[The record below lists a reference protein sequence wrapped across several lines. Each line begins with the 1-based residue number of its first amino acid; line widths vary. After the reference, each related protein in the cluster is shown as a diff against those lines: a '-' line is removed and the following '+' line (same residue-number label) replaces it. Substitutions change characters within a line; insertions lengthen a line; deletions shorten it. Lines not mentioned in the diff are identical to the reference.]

1 MPTRLSAL
9 LALLAVTLAL
19 GACSVSSTSPP
30 PAPNPAAGFTAV
42 FYPPGGIGPFP
53 DDLYFLGSKTGL
65 LNIPVTDP
73 GNYSDPDVAMN
84 TMMGFSTTA
93 PMNAFFTAPV
103 NAASLAGN
111 VDVFQVTTDPEEGY
125 AVTGLVKP
133 LVEGTDYTATVSA
146 SDPEAIDITPVTPL
160 APSSSYLV
168 VLTNGITDTSGA
180 HLAPSSA
187 FQSIVTAVGGG
198 AQPTNPVLAEITPIV
213 GSELKVAQAAGVPVS
228 DIALA
233 WTVSTQSIT
242 PVLEAAAKEAKPTEV
257 TDLTYM
263 GTTNDYI
270 QGSPGLAAIYQGL
283 LTIPYY
289 LSAPTAQD
297 PVAPLTQFWHGA
309 NGSFLTRL
317 NPTPVATTTLE
328 IPLLVT
334 VPDTK
339 AGCSMLSGGWPVVI
353 FEHGIGQ
360 SRLDDLAIAD
370 TVASF
375 CWATAAID
383 LPLNGVT
390 DPQNPFYMGPY
401 ERTFN
406 LPPGLGTPNVGTGIA
421 PSGTYFINLQNL
433 LVARDNL
440 REGAVDLVTLAQT
453 IPGLKIPASSGTN
466 GTDETLYGV
475 AGFAGH
481 SLGGIVGTVFLGL
494 DTQPFGNDPVA
505 AVLAMPGGK
514 IPYLLQDSATF
525 QPVIEQGLEA
535 AGLDPGTELYSNF
548 LRDAQTVVDSGDP
561 ANWALAA
568 RTAHPILMFE
578 IVGDPA
584 TDALPDQV
592 VPNSATNL
600 LANIMGLTQYGTTTP
615 VSSSSPPYGI
625 VRFLTGTHGSFV
637 DPSPSLAA
645 YEDMQSAMI
654 SFLSSQ
660 GHIFLIQDSSIVQ
673 QPPPG

>member
-9 LALLAVTLAL
+9 LALLAATLAL

-213 GSELKVAQAAGVPVS
+213 GSELKVAQAAGIPVS

-242 PVLEAAAKEAKPTEV
+242 PVLEAAAQEAKPTAV

-334 VPDTK
+334 VPDTT
-339 AGCSMLSGGWPVVI
+339 AGCRMPSVGWPVVI

-370 TVASF
+370 TVAKY
-375 CWATAAID
+375 CGATAAID

-390 DPQNPFYMGPY
+390 DPQNPFYMGSY

-433 LVARDNL
+433 LVSRDNL

-453 IPGLKIPASSGTN
+453 IPGVAIPASPGTN
-466 GTDETLYGV
+466 NTATTLGPI

-494 DTQPFGNDPVA
+494 DTHGPNPFA

-548 LRDAQTVVDSGDP
+548 LRDAQTVADSGDP

-584 TDALPDQV
+584 TGALPDQV

-615 VSSSSPPYGI
+615 FSSSPLYGI

-645 YEDMQSAMI
+645 YEDMQIAMI
-654 SFLSSQ
+654 SFLASE
-660 GHIFLIQDSSIVQ
+660 GHIIGIQDSSIVQ

>member
-1 MPTRLSAL
+1 MRTHLPAL
-9 LALLAVTLAL
+9 LALVAATLAL
-19 GACSVSSTSPP
+19 GACSVSSSSPP

-103 NAASLAGN
+103 NPASLAGN
-111 VDVFQVTTDPEEGY
+111 VDVFQVTTDPLEGY
-125 AVTGLVKP
+125 AVTGFVKP

-160 APSSSYLV
+160 APASSYLI
-168 VLTNGITDTSGA
+168 VLTNGITDASGA
-180 HLAPSSA
+180 HLAPASA

-198 AQPTNPVLAEITPIV
+198 TPPSNPVLAAITPIV
-213 GSELKVAQAAGVPVS
+213 GSELKVAQAAGIPTAN
-228 DIALA
+228 IALA

-242 PVLEAAAKEAKPTEV
+242 PVLEAAAKEAKPTQI
-257 TDLTYM
+257 TGLTFM
-263 GTTNDYI
+263 GTTADYLP
-270 QGSPGLAAIYQGL
+270 GSPGLAAIYQGL

-289 LSAPTAQD
+289 LGVPTAQN
-297 PVAPLTQFWHGA
+297 PAPPLTQFWHGA
-309 NGSFLTRL
+309 GGSFLTRL

-328 IPLLVT
+328 IPILIT
-334 VPDTK
+334 VPDTTDTSCVM
-339 AGCSMLSGGWPVVI
+339 GPGGWPVVI

-370 TVASF
+370 SAAEICS
-375 CWATAAID
+375 ATAAID

-390 DPQNPFYMGPY
+390 ATSNPFYMGAY

-433 LVARDNL
+433 LVSRDNL
-440 REGAVDLVTLAQT
+440 REGAVDLVTLAET
-453 IPGLKIPASSGTN
+453 LPSLALPTSPAAPASS
-466 GTDETLYGV
+466 LMGV
-475 AGFAGH
+475 VGFAGH
-481 SLGGIVGTVFLGL
+481 SLGGIVGTVFTAL
-494 DTQPFGNDPVA
+494 DTTPAPNGVPFPS
-505 AVLAMPGGK
+505 VLAMPGGK

-525 QPVIEQGLEA
+525 QPIIEQGLES
-535 AGLDPGTELYSNF
+535 AGLDPGTELYANF
-548 LRDAQTVVDSGDP
+548 LRNAQTVTDSGDP
-561 ANWALAA
+561 ANWAAQAA
-568 RTAHPILMFE
+568 AEHPILMFE
-578 IVGDPA
+578 IVGDPQ
-584 TDALPDQV
+584 TGALPDQV
-592 VPNSATNL
+592 VPNSATDL
-600 LANIMGLTQYGTTTP
+600 LATIMGLTQYGTTT
-615 VSSSSPPYGI
+615 SSSTPLHGI

-645 YEDMQSAMI
+645 YEDMQVAMD
-654 SFLSSQ
+654 SFVGTG
-660 GHIFLIQDSSIVQ
+660 GHTIEIQNPSIVQ
-673 QPPPG
+673 QP

>member
-9 LALLAVTLAL
+9 LALLAATLAL

-198 AQPTNPVLAEITPIV
+198 AQPTNPVLAAITPIV
-213 GSELKVAQAAGVPVS
+213 GSELKVAQAAGIPVS

-242 PVLEAAAKEAKPTEV
+242 PVLEAAAQEAKPTAV
-257 TDLTYM
+257 TNLTYM

-334 VPDTK
+334 VPDTTTD
-339 AGCSMLSGGWPVVI
+339 CTMPSLGWPVII

-370 TVASF
+370 TVAKY
-375 CWATAAID
+375 CGATAAID

-390 DPQNPFYMGPY
+390 DPQNPFYMGSY

-433 LVARDNL
+433 LVSRDNL

-453 IPGLKIPASSGTN
+453 IPGVAIPASPGTN
-466 GTDETLYGV
+466 NTATTLGPI

-494 DTQPFGNDPVA
+494 DTHGPNPFA

-548 LRDAQTVVDSGDP
+548 LRDAQTVADSGDP

-584 TDALPDQV
+584 TGALPDQV

-600 LANIMGLTQYGTTTP
+600 LANIMGLTQYGSTTT
-615 VSSSSPPYGI
+615 SFSSSPLYGI

-645 YEDMQSAMI
+645 YEDMQIAMI
-654 SFLSSQ
+654 SFLAYE
-660 GHIFLIQDSSIVQ
+660 GHIIEIQDSSIVQ

>member
-1 MPTRLSAL
+1 
-9 LALLAVTLAL
+9 
-19 GACSVSSTSPP
+19 
-30 PAPNPAAGFTAV
+30 
-42 FYPPGGIGPFP
+42 
-53 DDLYFLGSKTGL
+53 
-65 LNIPVTDP
+65 
-73 GNYSDPDVAMN
+73 
-84 TMMGFSTTA
+84 
-93 PMNAFFTAPV
+93 
-103 NAASLAGN
+103 
-111 VDVFQVTTDPEEGY
+111 
-125 AVTGLVKP
+125 VKP

-198 AQPTNPVLAEITPIV
+198 AQPTNPVLAAITPIV
-213 GSELKVAQAAGVPVS
+213 GSELKAAQAAGIPVS

-242 PVLEAAAKEAKPTEV
+242 PVLEAAAQEAKPTAV

-334 VPDTK
+334 VPDTTTD
-339 AGCSMLSGGWPVVI
+339 CTMPSLGWPVII

-370 TVASF
+370 TVAKS
-375 CWATAAID
+375 CTATAAID

-390 DPQNPFYMGPY
+390 DPQNPFYMGSY

-421 PSGTYFINLQNL
+421 PSGTYFTNLQNL
-433 LVARDNL
+433 LVSRDNL

-494 DTQPFGNDPVA
+494 DTQPSFA

-514 IPYLLQDSATF
+514 ISYLLQDSATF
-525 QPVIEQGLEA
+525 QPVIEQRLEA

-584 TDALPDQV
+584 TGALPDQV

-600 LANIMGLTQYGTTTP
+600 LANIMGLTQYGTTT
-615 VSSSSPPYGI
+615 VSNTPLYGI

-645 YEDMQSAMI
+645 YEEMQEAMI
-654 SFLSSQ
+654 TFFFTD
-660 GHIFLIQDSSIVQ
+660 GTVIDIQNPSIVQ